1 MWLKAF
7 SILSSV
13 IFVVSDYTQF
23 TSLFLPYHGHRASAQ
38 PTRASIQRYWT
49 MFHKNVYMY
58 KPPKMAATQL
68 FSNRTQTYSD

>member
-23 TSLFLPYHGHRASAQ
+23 ASLFLPFQGHRASAQ
-38 PTRASIQRYWT
+38 PTTASIQRYWT

-68 FSNRTQTYSD
+68 VSNRAQTNSA